1 MRSSGLTEL
10 EAVAAVAHRRS
21 FRAAAVDL
29 GMSRT
34 ALSSAV
40 AGLERRLG
48 VQLFHRTTR
57 SVALTEAGEQFIAA
71 VAPALA
77 EIRSA
82 IDAVNTHRATPTG
95 TLRINSSVGA
105 ARRILAPF
113 VLEYLR
119 RYPEMKVDI
128 TTEGRLVDI
137 VAGGFDAAV
146 RMSGSVPRDMIAV
159 SLGMPVRFAVVGS
172 PALFRGKPLPR
183 KPADLAS
190 FPCIGVRESN
200 GAAYR
205 WELAR
210 GGRKVSVDVRGA
222 LTLDEPTLMHEAA
235 LAGAGIAYLAE
246 WTVADD
252 VKAGRLVRILEDWTP
267 ASGELALYYPAGRHA
282 SAGLRAFVA
291 LIREV
296 VRRGSAAPRIVRKKA
311 SA

>member
-1 MRSSGLTEL
+1 MRSSGLVEL
-10 EAVAAVAHRRS
+10 EAVAAVAHHRS
-21 FRAAAVDL
+21 FRAAAVEL

-40 AGLERRLG
+40 AGLEKRLG

-57 SVALTEAGEQFIAA
+57 SVSLTEAGEQFVTT

-77 EIRSA
+77 EIRAA

-105 ARRILAPF
+105 AHRILAPF

-128 TTEGRLVDI
+128 TTEGRRVDI

-146 RMSGSVPRDMIAV
+146 RMSESVPRDMIAV
-159 SLGMPVRFAVVGS
+159 PLGMPVRYAAIGS

-190 FPCIGVRESN
+190 FPCICVRESN
-200 GAAYR
+200 GAVYR
-205 WELAR
+205 WEFAR
-210 GGRKVSVDVRGA
+210 GGRKVSVDVHGA
-222 LTLDEPTLMHEAA
+222 LTLDAPTLMHEAA
-235 LAGAGIAYLAE
+235 LAGAGVAYLAE
-246 WTVADD
+246 WSVIDD
-252 VKAGRLVRILEDWTP
+252 VKAGRLVRVLEDWTP
-267 ASGELALYYPAGRHA
+267 SSGGLALYYPAGRHA
-282 SAGLRAFVA
+282 PAGLRAFVA

-296 VRRGSAAPRIVRKKA
+296 VRAP
-311 SA
+311 